1 MEKGKV
7 SYSTPLID
15 NFLTKPYKGKKTKTD
30 KIDEKLFEQFRLK
43 LQSNDYFQGNIQGSA
58 MYNKLLANAREF
70 YSDTND
76 TNESNE
82 SYRRQVTN
90 CTNFT
95 EIQSYRGKFASR

>member
-1 MEKGKV
+1 MKF
-7 SYSTPLID
+7 YQ
-15 NFLTKPYKGKKTKTD
+15 GKKTKTD
-30 KIDEKLFEQFRLK
+30 NIDEKLFEQFRQK

-58 MYNKLLANAREF
+58 MYNKLLAKAREF

-90 CTNFT
+90 NLDNFFDL
-95 EIQSYRGKFASR
+95 QSTVTVTVSRVEMKHLKKNSF